1 MKALKKEEL
10 ESEKKSITLIG
21 KFQSYKKHKLRE
33 LEDVDDR
40 DNKMQILKSYEE
52 DVNGKVSELET

>member
-10 ESEKKSITLIG
+10 MSEKKSIELIG

-33 LEDVDDR
+33 LEDVDER
-40 DNKMQILKSYEE
+40 DDKIQILKSYEDE
-52 DVNGKVSELET
+52 INEKVGELET